1 MKINL
6 KKIADDIRGR
16 SVTCLD
22 DLSLTRAQIK
32 RVLLIQATEDQSL
45 WPFNSLKAHRYALRM
60 MRLYENANGEYSDFE
75 FLAGYEECL
84 SRYVNDPKN
93 Q

>member
-6 KKIADDIRGR
+6 QKIADSLRGR
-16 SVTCLD
+16 SITVLD
-22 DLSLTRAQIK
+22 DLSLTRVQMK
-32 RVLLIQATEDQSL
+32 RVLLIQAREDDSL
-45 WPFNSLKAHRYALRM
+45 WPFNSIKAHRYALRM
-60 MRLYENANGEYSDFE
+60 ARLYENANGGFSDFE
-75 FLAGYEECL
+75 FLAGYEECM